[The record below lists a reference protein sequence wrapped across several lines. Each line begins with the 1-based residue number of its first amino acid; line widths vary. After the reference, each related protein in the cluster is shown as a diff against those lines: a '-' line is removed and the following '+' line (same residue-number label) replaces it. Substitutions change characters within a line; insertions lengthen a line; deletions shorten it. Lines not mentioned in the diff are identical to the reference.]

1 MERGSPSTCRSR
13 TNKTNP
19 AGAEAWKWPYE
30 CGGKPVNLPTMYTPP
45 HHRQDDPAALSA
57 FMQAFPFAALV
68 SDGERGLAATHI
80 PLILTESCDSLVLL
94 GHMAKANPQWRDLAG
109 GNEVMA
115 IFSEPHAYISP
126 ANYEPGRWVPTWNYV
141 AVHAYG
147 KPAVV
152 EEREAKLAVLDA
164 AIRVTESSYQAEFD
178 AYPDDFVDAKLKGIV
193 TFEIAVSRVEG
204 RWKLSQD
211 RAPRERA
218 RISLSLRLSGDPS
231 AARLAE
237 YMEHPAVPATP

>member
-152 EEREAKLAVLDA
+152 EEREAKLPFSMRPSGLLSLPT
-164 AIRVTESSYQAEFD
+164 RRSSMHIPTTSWTRSSKA
-178 AYPDDFVDAKLKGIV
+178 
-193 TFEIAVSRVEG
+193 S
-204 RWKLSQD
+204 
-211 RAPRERA
+211 
-218 RISLSLRLSGDPS
+218 SLSRS
-231 AARLAE
+231 RLA
-237 YMEHPAVPATP
+237 ALRGAGS